1 MCHNQSF
8 KIIISYAR
16 GLCSS
21 ANAYDA
27 YTHLSHDEQLYF
39 GELLLDLIQQTKC
52 DMADVK
58 QAILTA
64 RLKHTSTCCTLIKKG
79 VFYHNL
85 KRITSLSEERK
96 SVNLLLNLFVQG
108 YNRKIVDSN
117 PEKWWNAEF

>member
-21 ANAYDA
+21 ANVYDT
-27 YTHLSHDEQLYF
+27 YTHLSHKEQLYF
-39 GELLLDLIQQTKC
+39 WEQLLDLIQQAKC
-52 DMADVK
+52 NMADVE
-58 QAILTA
+58 QAILNA
-64 RLKHTSTCCTLIKKG
+64 GIKHSSTCCALIKKG
-79 VFYHNL
+79 IYYYNL
-85 KRITSLSEERK
+85 KRIASLSEEHN

-108 YNRKIVDSN
+108 YNRKIADRS

>member
-1 MCHNQSF
+1 MCHNQCF

-39 GELLLDLIQQTKC
+39 WELLLDLIQQTKC

-108 YNRKIVDSN
+108 YNRKNVDSN
-117 PEKWWNAEF
+117 LEMWWNAEF